1 MLDTYSGVR
10 SFNALYVRTALLYI
24 SLLSIEGQPSSLN
37 MSADGVL
44 KSALRIILGDFGDS
58 NQYFNTALPADQH
71 QTSVIT

>member
-10 SFNALYVRTALLYI
+10 LCNALYVRTALLYI

-44 KSALRIILGDFGDS
+44 KSALRIILAARFCSLRSRSRLEVDVEP
-58 NQYFNTALPADQH
+58 Q
-71 QTSVIT
+71 ITDP

>member
-37 MSADGVL
+37 MSADAV
-44 KSALRIILGDFGDS
+44 S
-58 NQYFNTALPADQH
+58 
-71 QTSVIT
+71 

>member
-37 MSADGVL
+37 MSADDVL
-44 KSALRIILGDFGDS
+44 KSALRIILAARFCSLRSCSRLEVDVEP
-58 NQYFNTALPADQH
+58 Q
-71 QTSVIT
+71 ITDP